1 MQKKIEPTYY
11 ETKDLS
17 YINKYFIDPS
27 DACAEKKMENRKLM
41 DEAKRLTSIFYLKG
55 MLKYPDNYIKFPE

>member
-1 MQKKIEPTYY
+1 MIEPTYY

-27 DACAEKKMENRKLM
+27 DACAKKKMANRKLM
-41 DEAKRLTSIFYLKG
+41 AEGKRLTSIFYSRG
-55 MLKYPDNYIKFPE
+55 MLKYPDNYIKCPE

>member
-1 MQKKIEPTYY
+1 MIEPTYY

-27 DACAEKKMENRKLM
+27 DACAKKKMANRKLM
-41 DEAKRLTSIFYLKG
+41 AEGKRLTRIFYSRG
-55 MLKYPDNYIKFPE
+55 MLKYPDNYIKCPE